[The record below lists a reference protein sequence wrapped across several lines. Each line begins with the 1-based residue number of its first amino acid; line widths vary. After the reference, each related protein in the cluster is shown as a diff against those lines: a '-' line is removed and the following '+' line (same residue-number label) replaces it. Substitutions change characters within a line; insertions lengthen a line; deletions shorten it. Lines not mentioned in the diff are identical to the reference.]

1 MVRKN
6 LIKATLITTVIAT
19 LLTATAC
26 GKKTTNNTTTDSTTA
41 ITTEAKSVAVNDTKT
56 GLVTFD
62 YTDADGNT
70 YTLEGKAVADE
81 KGDATIEVTDANG
94 NKVTFTGK
102 STTTGGK
109 LSVSDI
115 AVKDAGTLVKAD
127 GSKIEVTT
135 DAIVADASE
144 STGENTSD
152 IAASDDVKNEIE
164 TAKKEE
170 TAVKEEENKDIVSDN
185 DKEDVVIADNSD
197 NSSSDKKENNTPVS
211 TPDVKEE
218 EKNDTPAPAP
228 TEKEEDNTPASTP
241 EPEPTPSVPEETP
254 TEDTNDN
261 NDNSNNSGY
270 DFATVEGP
278 NGPMYA
284 FDGSN
289 YKQAGQDVN
298 QGADVACPYEL
309 KVVTTR
315 YFFSH
320 DSYSNTQGYYYVG
333 INAHGG
339 ECENSFDDLSYQMG
353 HYNNTR
359 KKVGTYSCGV
369 VWFCGFD
376 D

>member
-1 MVRKN
+1 MKEVNTMIKRN
-6 LIKATLITTVIAT
+6 LLKATLLTTVIAT

-26 GKKTTNNTTTDSTTA
+26 GKKTANNTTTDSTTA

-94 NKVTFTGK
+94 NKVIFTGK
-102 STTTGGK
+102 STTTDGK

-115 AVKDAGTLVKAD
+115 AVKNEGTLVKAD
-127 GSKIEVTT
+127 GSEIKVTAGT
-135 DAIVADASE
+135 TVAEATE

-170 TAVKEEENKDIVSDN
+170 NKDIVSDN
-185 DKEDVVIADNSD
+185 KEEDVVIADNSD
-197 NSSSDKKENNTPVS
+197 NSSSDKGENNTPVS

-254 TEDTNDN
+254 TEAPTEAPTERATHMETK
-261 NDNSNNSGY
+261 Y
-270 DFATVEGP
+270 IYFHDFNGGIYGTDSVTYLAYEDGTPVE
-278 NGPMYA
+278 
-284 FDGSN
+284 
-289 YKQAGQDVN
+289 
-298 QGADVACPYEL
+298 E
-309 KVVTTR
+309 T
-315 YFFSH
+315 
-320 DSYSNTQGYYYVG
+320 
-333 INAHGG
+333 
-339 ECENSFDDLSYQMG
+339 
-353 HYNNTR
+353 
-359 KKVGTYSCGV
+359 TYSHAQAREDGIMYFPKSEDPDKFV
-369 VWFCGFD
+369 IGWYLIDKPSYVTEEVNEKIFHEINLADYPGNVHMYPGWI
-376 D
+376 

>member
-26 GKKTTNNTTTDSTTA
+26 GKKTANNTTTDSTTA

-94 NKVTFTGK
+94 NKVTFTGQ
-102 STTTGGK
+102 STTADGK

-115 AVKDAGTLVKAD
+115 AVKNEGTLVKAD
-127 GSKIEVTT
+127 GSEIKVTAGT
-135 DAIVADASE
+135 TVAEATE

-170 TAVKEEENKDIVSDN
+170 AVVKEEENKDIVSDN
-185 DKEDVVIADNSD
+185 KEEDVVIADNSD
-197 NSSSDKKENNTPVS
+197 NSSSDKEENNTPVS
-211 TPDVKEE
+211 APDVKEE

-261 NDNSNNSGY
+261 SNSSGY

-278 NGPMYA
+278 NGPMY
-284 FDGSN
+284 DESVNGHIR
-289 YKQAGQDVN
+289 GEDVN
-298 QGADVACPYEL
+298 SGADVACPYEL

-320 DSYSNTQGYYYVG
+320 GSYSNKQGYYYVA
-333 INAHGG
+333 IDTYGG
-339 ECENSFDDLSYQMG
+339 ECENSFEDLSYQMG
-353 HYNNTR
+353 KYNCTSR
-359 KKVGTYSCGV
+359 KIGTYSCGV